1 MRILGVDPG
10 LTRCGLGLIR
20 VGSGRQL
27 KLVDVGVA
35 RTHAGEPIEQRLLA
49 ISHEIDSWLERF
61 TPDAVAVE
69 RVYVGTNI
77 STVTATAQ
85 VAGLAMVA
93 AARLDIPVTLH
104 TPTEMK
110 ATVTG
115 YGGAPKPQVQE
126 MVRRIL
132 TLAEA
137 PSPADAADALA
148 LAITGAW
155 RSSAATDAAGRTSS
169 GGSAGSTMTAAQRQ
183 WASARERSQTSER
196 RAMARLRRG

>member
-1 MRILGVDPG
+1 VRILGVDPG

-20 VGSGRQL
+20 VGAGRQL
-27 KLVDVGVA
+27 RLVDVGVA
-35 RTHAGEPIEQRLLA
+35 RTYAGEPIEQRLLS
-49 ISHEIDSWLERF
+49 ISREIDSWLERF

-85 VAGLAMVA
+85 VAGLAMVG
-93 AARLDIPVTLH
+93 AARAEIPVTLH

-115 YGGAPKPQVQE
+115 YGNAPKTQVQE

-132 TLAEA
+132 TLTEA

-155 RSSAATDAAGRTSS
+155 RSAAAVDAGGRTSTAS
-169 GGSAGSTMTAAQRQ
+169 SSGSTMTAAQRQ
-183 WASARERSQTSER
+183 WANARQRAQTREQ
-196 RAMARLRRG
+196 RALARLRRG